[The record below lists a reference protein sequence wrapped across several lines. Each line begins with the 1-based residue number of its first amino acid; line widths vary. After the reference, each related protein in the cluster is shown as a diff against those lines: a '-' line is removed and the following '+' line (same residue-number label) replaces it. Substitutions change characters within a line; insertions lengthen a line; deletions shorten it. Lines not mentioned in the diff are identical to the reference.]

1 MLGDLAEEYA
11 ARAAAAPAAARRWLW
26 WQAIALPGRRRRRST
41 PAALPS
47 LPVEKHPMLQTL
59 VADVRYAVRVLGR
72 TPSFTLAVVAVL
84 ALGIG
89 ATTAIFSI
97 VNTVLL
103 RPLPFDDA
111 DRLVRLF
118 HVPPQATFPGIPRF
132 ALSPANFYDWQREA
146 TAFEGMALYR
156 GRSFTLT
163 GSGAPRVDRRRPRS
177 ARASSTSCASGR
189 RRGALFRPDE
199 DAPGRPRRRD
209 QRRLLAHPDGRRA
222 TCVGRSLTL
231 DGEGYTIVGVMPASA
246 SLASWRPM
254 ARRPVGAARADRR
267 GARRPREPQPA
278 GGGAP
283 EAGRRVPTRPGRSS
297 R

>member
-1 MLGDLAEEYA
+1 
-11 ARAAAAPAAARRWLW
+11 
-26 WQAIALPGRRRRRST
+26 
-41 PAALPS
+41 
-47 LPVEKHPMLQTL
+47 MLQTL
-59 VADVRYAVRVLGR
+59 AADVRYAVRVLGR
-72 TPSFTLAVVAVL
+72 APSFTLAVVAVL

-103 RPLPFDDA
+103 RPLPFDEP

-163 GSGAPRVDRRRPRS
+163 GSGAPRSIDV
-177 ARASSTSCASGR
+177 GR
-189 RRGALFRPDE
+189 RRRRLLRRPARPAGAGPRVPPRRGR
-199 DAPGRPRRRD
+199 ARRPRRRD
-209 QRRLLAHPDGRRA
+209 QRRLLAHADGRRA
-222 TCVGRSLTL
+222 DVVGRSLTL
-231 DGEGYTIVGVMPASA
+231 DGEAYTIVGVMPASA
-246 SLASWRPM
+246 SLA
-254 ARRPVGAARADRR
+254 VV
-267 GARRPREPQPA
+267 
-278 GGGAP
+278 
-283 EAGRRVPTRPGRSS
+283 GRRWPATCGCRS